1 MSMTLEMANT
11 CRDDDAVVLETMRD
25 GLQVSGARRLTRLF
39 LAVSTQV
46 RYGALIVQLPD
57 GRRYRMQ
64 GPEQGPVGEMLL
76 RNEQAPRRLLLGG
89 GVGFAESYIEG
100 AFDTPDLMSL
110 LYFAGRNE
118 AVFDDEMLRGKLAQ
132 RLLNRVFHLLRSN
145 SRSGS
150 RRNISHHYDLGNA
163 FYGKWLDASMTY
175 SSAVYGNGANS
186 LETAQ
191 HQKYAR
197 LAEAAN
203 IQADHHVL
211 EIGSGWGG
219 FAEFAAKHIGCR
231 VTGLTISREQHAYMQ
246 QRMFENGLADRV
258 EIRLQDY
265 RDVRGSFDRIASIE
279 MLEAVGEKYWPTF
292 FAKVRD
298 SLTPGGVAG
307 IQVITMA
314 DKYFDAYRSKA
325 DFIQR
330 YIFPGGC
337 LLSPKNLR
345 KQAQAAGLRWCG
357 DRDYGGDY
365 ARTLADWRKR
375 FLSAWPQI
383 EPLGF
388 DQRFQRM
395 WEYYLAYCE
404 AGFRADFTDV
414 KQLALARD

>member
-1 MSMTLEMANT
+1 MTLVMAKG
-11 CRDDDAVVLETMRD
+11 CRDGDTVVLETVREA
-25 GLQVSGARRLTRLF
+25 LQVANARRLTRVF
-39 LAVSTQV
+39 LALVTQV

-64 GPEQGPVGEMLL
+64 SSEPGPEGEMLL
-76 RNEQAPRRLLLGG
+76 HNELPPRRLLLGG
-89 GVGFAESYIEG
+89 GVGFAESYIDG
-100 AFDTPDLMSL
+100 GFDTPDLMSL
-110 LYFAGRNE
+110 LYFAACNE
-118 AVFDDEMLRGKLAQ
+118 AVFDDEVLRGKLLQ
-132 RLLNRVFHLLRSN
+132 RLLNRILHLLRPN

-150 RRNISHHYDLGNA
+150 RRNIAHHYDLGNN
-163 FYGKWLDASMTY
+163 FYRHWLDSSMTY
-175 SSAVYGNGANS
+175 SSAVYGSGANS
-186 LETAQ
+186 LEAAQ

-197 LAEAAN
+197 LADAAD
-203 IQADHHVL
+203 IRPDHHVL
-211 EIGSGWGG
+211 EIGCGWGG

-231 VTGLTISREQHAYMQ
+231 VTGLTISREQHDYS
-246 QRMFENGLADRV
+246 QRRIFESGLSEKVD
-258 EIRLQDY
+258 IRLQDY
-265 RDVRGSFDRIASIE
+265 RDVSGGFDRIASIE

-298 SLTPGGVAG
+298 CLKPGGVAG

-337 LLSPKNLR
+337 LLSPANLR
-345 KQAQAAGLRWCG
+345 EQAQGSGLRWCG
-357 DRDYGGDY
+357 DRGYGGDY
-365 ARTLADWRKR
+365 ARTLADWRER
-375 FLSAWPQI
+375 FLTAWPQI

-388 DQRFQRM
+388 DQRFRRM

-404 AGFRADFTDV
+404 AGFRAGFTDV

>member
-1 MSMTLEMANT
+1 MALDVAIA
-11 CRDDDAVVLETMRD
+11 RRGDDPAMLETIRD
-25 GLQVSGARRLTRLF
+25 GLQVRNVRRLTRLF
-39 LAVSTQV
+39 LAISTQV
-46 RYGALIVQLPD
+46 RYGALTVRLPD

-64 GPEQGPVGEMLL
+64 GPEDGPEGEMLL

-89 GVGFAESYIEG
+89 GVGFGESYMDG

-110 LYFAGRNE
+110 LYFAARNE
-118 AVFDDEMLRGKLAQ
+118 AVFDDEMLRGKLMQ
-132 RLLNRVFHLLRSN
+132 RLLNRVLHLLRPN

-150 RRNISHHYDLGNA
+150 RRNIAHHYDLGNA
-163 FYGKWLDASMTY
+163 FYSRWLDASMTY
-175 SSAVYGNGANS
+175 SSAVYGSGANS
-186 LETAQ
+186 LEAAQ
-191 HQKYAR
+191 HRKYAR
-197 LAEAAN
+197 LAEAAG
-203 IQADHHVL
+203 IGPDHHVL
-211 EIGSGWGG
+211 EIGCGWGG
-219 FAEFAAKHIGCR
+219 FAEFAARHIGCR
-231 VTGLTISREQHAYMQ
+231 VTGLTISREQHDYSK
-246 QRMFENGLADRV
+246 QRMFENGLAEKVD
-258 EIRLQDY
+258 IRLQDY
-265 RDVRGSFDRIASIE
+265 RDVGGGFDRVASIE

-298 SLTPGGVAG
+298 CLKPGGVAG

-314 DKYFDAYRSKA
+314 DRYFDAYRSKA

-337 LLSPKNLR
+337 LLSPAHLR
-345 KQAQAAGLRWCG
+345 RQARAAGLRWCD

-365 ARTLADWRKR
+365 ARTLADWRAR
-375 FLSAWPQI
+375 FLAAWPQI

-388 DQRFQRM
+388 DLRFRRM

>member
-1 MSMTLEMANT
+1 MLEMQNI
-11 CRDDDAVVLETMRD
+11 CRGSDAVVLETVRG
-25 GLQVSGARRLTRLF
+25 GLQVRNARRLTRIF
-39 LAVSTQV
+39 LAASTQV
-46 RYGALIVQLPD
+46 RYGALTVQLPD

-64 GPEQGPVGEMLL
+64 GPEDGPEGEMLL
-76 RNEQAPRRLLLGG
+76 RNELAPRRLLLGG
-89 GVGFAESYIEG
+89 GVGFAESYMDG
-100 AFDTPDLMSL
+100 DFDTPDLLSL

-118 AVFDDEMLRGKLAQ
+118 AVFDDEMLRGKLVQ

-145 SRSGS
+145 SRAGS
-150 RRNISHHYDLGNA
+150 RRNIAHHYDLGNA
-163 FYGKWLDASMTY
+163 FYGRWLDSSMTY

-186 LETAQ
+186 LEAAQ

-197 LAEAAN
+197 LAQTAG
-203 IQADHHVL
+203 IGPDHHVL
-211 EIGSGWGG
+211 EIGCGWGG

-231 VTGLTISREQHAYMQ
+231 VTGLTISREQHDYSQ
-246 QRMFENGLADRV
+246 QRMFENGLAEKVD
-258 EIRLQDY
+258 IRLQDY
-265 RDVRGSFDRIASIE
+265 RDVSGGYDRIASIE

-298 SLTPGGVAG
+298 CLKPGGVAG

-337 LLSPKNLR
+337 LLSPANLR
-345 KQAQAAGLRWCG
+345 KQAQTAGLRWCA
-357 DRDYGGDY
+357 DSDYGGDY
-365 ARTLADWRKR
+365 ARTLADWRQR

-388 DQRFQRM
+388 DQRFRRM

>member
-1 MSMTLEMANT
+1 MTLETQNI
-11 CRDDDAVVLETMRD
+11 CRGADAVVLETVRD
-25 GLQVSGARRLTRLF
+25 GLQVRNARRLTRLF
-39 LAVSTQV
+39 LAISTQA
-46 RYGALIVQLPD
+46 RYGALTVQLPD

-64 GPEQGPVGEMLL
+64 GPEDGPEGEMLL
-76 RNEQAPRRLLLGG
+76 RNEEAPRRLLLGG
-89 GVGFAESYIEG
+89 GVGFAESYMDG
-100 AFDTPDLMSL
+100 AFDTPDLLSL

-118 AVFDDEMLRGKLAQ
+118 AVFDDEMLRGKLMQ
-132 RLLNRVFHLLRSN
+132 RLLNRMLHLLRSN

-150 RRNISHHYDLGNA
+150 RRNIAHHYDLGNA
-163 FYGKWLDASMTY
+163 FYGRWLDSSMTY

-186 LETAQ
+186 LEAAQ
-191 HQKYAR
+191 RQKYAR
-197 LAEAAN
+197 LAEVAG
-203 IQADHHVL
+203 IGPDHHVL
-211 EIGSGWGG
+211 EIGCGWGG
-219 FAEFAAKHIGCR
+219 FAEFAARHIGCR
-231 VTGLTISREQHAYMQ
+231 VTGLTISREQHDYSR
-246 QRMFENGLADRV
+246 QRMFENGLAEKVD
-258 EIRLQDY
+258 IRLQDY
-265 RDVRGSFDRIASIE
+265 RDVSGGYDRIASIE

-298 SLTPGGVAG
+298 CLKPGGVAG

-314 DKYFDAYRSKA
+314 DRYFDAYRSKA

-337 LLSPKNLR
+337 LLSPTSLR

-365 ARTLADWRKR
+365 ARTLADWRQR

-388 DQRFQRM
+388 DERFRRM